1 MKTKKPPL
9 DGIRVTDFCWAWAGP
24 YGALQ
29 LAHLGAEVIRIEST
43 TRMCPSRLIPPWAD
57 NIKEGFNR
65 SGYFNQYNQG
75 KRSLTL
81 NLKTPE
87 GIAIAKKLVAKSD
100 IVIENF
106 AGGVIDK
113 MGLGYEVLRTV
124 KPDIIMA
131 SLSGYGATGP
141 EKSYV
146 SYGPPQV
153 ALSGMSSLT
162 GYQGGPPLQAGFSY
176 GDPNGGVHGTFA
188 IMCALLHRA
197 KTGEGQY
204 IDLSQREA
212 MAMVLPE
219 ALLDQ
224 IMNGTQPPRNGNR
237 DPYMAPH
244 GVFRCQGEDRW
255 VSIAVR
261 NDEEWKRFGTAIGQE
276 GLSRDPRFATL
287 AARKENEDALEN
299 LVTAWTQEHSAEEV
313 TQCLQAAGI
322 AAYPAL
328 DGKDLLANAHV
339 EQRGF
344 FVELNHPEVGKRR
357 HLGIPWKMSRTPC
370 AVQRPAPCLG
380 QDTDYV
386 LQDVLGLSQQDIAS
400 LKEKE
405 VLV

>member
-1 MKTKKPPL
+1 MNKAPL
-9 DGIRVTDFCWAWAGP
+9 EGIRVADFCWAWAGP

-57 NIKEGFNR
+57 NKQGGYNR

-87 GIAIAKKLVAKSD
+87 GLDIAKKLVGKSD

-106 AGGVIDK
+106 AAGIMDK
-113 MGLGYEVLRTV
+113 MGLGYKVLSAI
-124 KPDIIMA
+124 KSNIIMA

-141 EKSYV
+141 ESSYV

-153 ALSGMSSLT
+153 ALSGMASLT
-162 GYQGGPPLQAGFSY
+162 GYIGGQPLQAGFSY
-176 GDPNGGVHGTFA
+176 GDPNGGIHGTFA

-212 MAMVLPE
+212 CAMLLPD
-219 ALLDQ
+219 ALMEFA
-224 IMNGTQPPRNGNR
+224 MNGTQPPRNGNR
-237 DPYMAPH
+237 DPYLAPH
-244 GVFRCQGEDRW
+244 GVFRAKGNDRW
-255 VSIAVR
+255 ISIAVR
-261 NDEEWKRFGTAIGQE
+261 NDDEWRKLCGVMGKPELATD
-276 GLSRDPRFATL
+276 SRFAML
-287 AARKENEDALEN
+287 AARKENEDVLEAV
-299 LVTAWTQEHSAEEV
+299 VTAWTQEHAPEEA
-313 TQCLQAAGI
+313 TQKLQDAGI
-322 AAYPAL
+322 PSYPSL
-328 DGKDLLANAHV
+328 DGRDMLANPQA
-339 EQRGF
+339 EARGF
-344 FVELNHPEVGKRR
+344 FVELPHPEVGTRR
-357 HLGIPWKMSRTPC
+357 HLGIPWRMSHTPC
-370 AVQRPAPCLG
+370 EIRCAAPVLG

-386 LQDVLGLSQQDIAS
+386 LEQIIGLKKDEVAS
-400 LKEKE
+400 LKEKA